1 MPLSA
6 AAISARLLTAGL
18 PTLPTTVA
26 KLESLILAGD
36 SPTQVIIDVIATDP
50 AITAL
55 VIGQANASGHHTSS
69 LVDAIRHNGLG
80 VVLATARCAIQV
92 DARSKPV
99 ISACWAQAN
108 LVAALV
114 PLIAEHRRYHLKRT
128 WDAETLQVCGLI
140 HDLGHVLA
148 LTHFPEAYAA
158 VTARCEAGDGNFA
171 DLLAGELGIDLSRLS
186 AQASSGWSL
195 PPLLASVMSHWRRPA
210 EAPEGSEL
218 CAIVNVAHTLAM
230 AIGFTVGADRYVA
243 PFDDWSQ
250 TKLELRI
257 ADFEML
263 VSKAFDVVEDL
274 AL

>member
-1 MPLSA
+1 MALSA

-18 PTLPTTVA
+18 PTLPATVA
-26 KLESLILAGD
+26 KLESLILSGD
-36 SPTQVIIDVIATDP
+36 APNQVIIDVIATDP

-55 VIGQANASGHHTSS
+55 VIGQANASGHHTAS
-69 LVDAIRHNGLG
+69 LADAIRHNGLG

-92 DARSKPV
+92 DARSRPV

-158 VTARCEAGDGNFA
+158 AAARCDSSEAPFA
-171 DLLAGELGIDLSRLS
+171 AALEAELGIDLGRLS
-186 AQASSGWSL
+186 AQACAGWSL
-195 PPLLASVMSHWRRPA
+195 PPLLATVMAHWRHPS
-210 EAPEGSEL
+210 ETSEGSEL
-218 CAIVNVAHTLAM
+218 CAIVNVAHTLAV
-230 AIGFTVGADRYVA
+230 AVGFTAGADRFVT

-257 ADFEML
+257 ADFETL
-263 VSKAFDVVEDL
+263 VPKAFDVVEEL

>member
-1 MPLSA
+1 MALSA

-18 PTLPTTVA
+18 PTLPSTVA
-26 KLESLILAGD
+26 KLENLILAGD
-36 SPTQVIIDVIATDP
+36 APTQVIIDVIATDP
-50 AITAL
+50 ATTAL

-69 LVDAIRHNGLG
+69 LGDAIRHNGLG

-92 DARSKPV
+92 EARNRPV

-114 PLIAEHRRYHLKRT
+114 PLIAEHRRYHLNHT

-148 LTHFPEAYAA
+148 LTHFPEPYAA
-158 VTARCEAGDGNFA
+158 AASRCEAGDGTFA
-171 DLLAGELGIDLSRLS
+171 ELLEAELGLDLGQIS
-186 AQASSGWSL
+186 AQASANWSL
-195 PPLLASVMSHWRRPA
+195 PPLLASVMTHWRRPA
-210 EAPEGSEL
+210 EAREGGEL
-218 CAIVNVAHTLAM
+218 CAVVNVAHTLAM
-230 AIGFTVGADRYVA
+230 AIGFTAGADRFVA

-250 TKLELRI
+250 TKLELRLV
-257 ADFEML
+257 DLETL

>member
-26 KLESLILAGD
+26 KLESLILSGD
-36 SPTQVIIDVIATDP
+36 APNQVILDVLATDP

-55 VIGQANASGHHTSS
+55 VIGQANASGHHTAS
-69 LVDAIRHNGLG
+69 LGDAIRHNGLG

-92 DARSKPV
+92 EARSRPV

-114 PLIAEHRRYHLKRT
+114 PMIAEHRRYHLKRT

-148 LTHFPEAYAA
+148 LTHFAEAYAA
-158 VTARCEAGDGNFA
+158 AAVRSDAGDGSFTA
-171 DLLAGELGIDLSRLS
+171 MLEAELGIELSRLCT
-186 AQASSGWSL
+186 QACTNWSL
-195 PPLLASVMSHWRRPA
+195 PPLLTAVMSHWRRPA
-210 EAPEGSEL
+210 EAPEGGEL
-218 CAIVNVAHTLAM
+218 CAIVNVAHTLAI
-230 AIGFTVGADRYVA
+230 AIGFTAGADRFVSS
-243 PFDDWSQ
+243 FDDWSQ
-250 TKLELRI
+250 SKLELRI
-257 ADFEML
+257 ADFETL
-263 VSKAFDVVEDL
+263 VSKAFDVVEEL